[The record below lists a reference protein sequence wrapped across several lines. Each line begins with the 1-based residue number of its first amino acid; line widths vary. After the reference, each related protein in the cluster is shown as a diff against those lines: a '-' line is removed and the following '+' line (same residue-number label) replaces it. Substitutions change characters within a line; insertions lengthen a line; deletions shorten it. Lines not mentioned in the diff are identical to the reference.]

1 MTEFMSTDTVCKR
14 FLVSGRVQG
23 VFFRASTARE
33 AGRLGLSGSATNRPD
48 GRVEVVVSGVDSK
61 VDELARWLA
70 SGPRMARVTGVDEQ
84 DLDPVD
90 WPDSD
95 EFSIG

>member
-1 MTEFMSTDTVCKR
+1 MSINTIYKR

-33 AGRLGLSGSATNRPD
+33 AGRLGLAGAATNLPD
-48 GRVEVVVSGVDSK
+48 GSVEVLAGGEGSK

-70 SGPRMARVTGVDEQ
+70 AGPRLARVTGVDVQ
-84 DLDPVD
+84 DLDPAD
-90 WPDSD
+90 WPEGDG
-95 EFSIG
+95 FNVG